1 MGYYTY
7 FLVGGMLL
15 TGTLNTLLNKIQDKQ
30 CVENCDD
37 PDPSKHHLFEQPV
50 WQTLNM
56 FIGEASC
63 LLAFYFIRL
72 SQRHYNT
79 ALGYEEIPGSST
91 PRVAEEE
98 VDGDDSPVIKK
109 RLSSEQPSTEPLEGW
124 KTLLMWLP
132 TLCDI
137 CGTTLMNVGLIY
149 ISASIYQM
157 LRGAVVLF
165 AGVFS
170 VIFLKRKLHVY
181 QWFSLFL
188 VVLGVCIVGASSIL
202 FPDSTPGQ
210 HPAVNASFIG
220 VFMVLFAQIF
230 TASQFV
236 IEEKILHR
244 YHVVPVKAVGLEG
257 VFGIASLL
265 IGVPILYF
273 SIGQGTRGYF
283 DIPVGWNQIVNH
295 PPVLISGVLIALSIA
310 FFNWFG
316 LSVTRTI
323 SATSRST
330 IDTCRTLFI
339 WMASL
344 SLGWE
349 QFRWLQVVGFVVLIY
364 GTFLFNG
371 VVTPPFGKP
380 TDASEQPT
388 PTPSQTEP

>member
-7 FLVGGMLL
+7 FLVGGMLI

-30 CVENCDD
+30 CVGNCDD
-37 PDPSKHHLFEQPV
+37 PDPSKHQLFEQPV

-63 LLAFYFIRL
+63 LLAFYFIQL
-72 SQRHYNT
+72 SNKRRNANQ
-79 ALGYEEIPGSST
+79 GYEEIPDSST
-91 PRVAEEE
+91 PRAREEDVE
-98 VDGDDSPVIKK
+98 GDDSSVVKK
-109 RLSSEQPSTEPLEGW
+109 RLSSAQPSTEPLEGW

-170 VIFLKRKLHVY
+170 VVFLNRKLHLY
-181 QWFSLFL
+181 QWFSLIL
-188 VVLGVCIVGASSIL
+188 VVLGVSIVGASSIL
-202 FPDSTPGQ
+202 FPDEGPGS
-210 HPAVNASFIG
+210 HPAVNASFTGI
-220 VFMVLFAQIF
+220 FMVLFAQIF

-236 IEEKILHR
+236 IEEKVLHR
-244 YHVVPVKAVGLEG
+244 YHIVPVKAVGLEG
-257 VFGIASLL
+257 VFGIASLIL
-265 IGVPILYF
+265 GVPILYF
-273 SIGQGTRGYF
+273 LFGKGTNGYF
-283 DIPVGWNQIVNH
+283 DIPVGWNQIINH
-295 PPVLISGVLIALSIA
+295 PPVLISGILIAFSIA

-349 QFRWLQVVGFVVLIY
+349 QFRWLQVLGFVVLIY

-371 VVTPPFGKP
+371 VVSPPFCKWL
-380 TDASEQPT
+380 S
-388 PTPSQTEP
+388 SQSDV